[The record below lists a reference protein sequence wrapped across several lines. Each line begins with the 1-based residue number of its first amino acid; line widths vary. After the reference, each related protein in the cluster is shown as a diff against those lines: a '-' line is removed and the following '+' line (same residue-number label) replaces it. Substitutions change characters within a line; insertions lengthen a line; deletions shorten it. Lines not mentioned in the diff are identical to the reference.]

1 MAVYPTAQDLS
12 PSSSQLLT
20 PRLPTMRPS
29 SSSLKRLVTA
39 AATARSDA
47 IIDPAWVTFNAASP
61 EICTRR
67 LTMTNAYPNA
77 ALLLAISAAPHLP
90 GAFGVRC
97 DHSGL
102 VCHPGKEGAAAAAAA
117 T

>member
-1 MAVYPTAQDLS
+1 
-12 PSSSQLLT
+12 
-20 PRLPTMRPS
+20 
-29 SSSLKRLVTA
+29 
-39 AATARSDA
+39 
-47 IIDPAWVTFNAASP
+47 
-61 EICTRR
+61 
-67 LTMTNAYPNA
+67 MTNAYPNA